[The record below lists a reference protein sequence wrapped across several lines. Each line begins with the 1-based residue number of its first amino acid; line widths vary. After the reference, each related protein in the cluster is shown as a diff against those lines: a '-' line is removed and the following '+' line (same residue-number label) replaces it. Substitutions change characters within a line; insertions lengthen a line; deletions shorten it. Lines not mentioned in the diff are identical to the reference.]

1 MMKIKSRYG
10 ISTADGFEILFSN
23 ELDRNEMVLA
33 IYEDWVYNWWNQIIN
48 QYDYDEDEY
57 NWEIKCTED
66 NAAESINVYQE
77 ITMEE

>member
-1 MMKIKSRYG
+1 MKIKSRYG

-57 NWEIKCTED
+57 DWEIKCTED
-66 NAAESINVYQE
+66 NVAESINVYQE
-77 ITMEE
+77 IIVEE

>member
-23 ELDRNEMVLA
+23 ELDRNEMALA

-66 NAAESINVYQE
+66 NVAESINVYQE

>member
-57 NWEIKCTED
+57 DWEIKCTED
-66 NAAESINVYQE
+66 NVAESINVYQE
-77 ITMEE
+77 ITVEE